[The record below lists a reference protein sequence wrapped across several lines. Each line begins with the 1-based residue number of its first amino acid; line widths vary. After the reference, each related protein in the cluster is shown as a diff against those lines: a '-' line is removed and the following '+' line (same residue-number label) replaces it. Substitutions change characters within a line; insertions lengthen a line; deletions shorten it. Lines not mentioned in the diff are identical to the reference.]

1 MNKVV
6 LSRSK
11 RKVGVHIGGV
21 TIEEVVLYRVKILLA
36 SRFTI
41 SLGSQDYYESVIL
54 ELHSGQLVGFGE
66 GATIPEITGETPVT
80 MIGALEYILDRIGG
94 KTFESLEAFSESL
107 SKMIQ
112 WNTAAKAA
120 LDVAVHDL
128 LAKQA
133 KAHVITLIGGHPIT
147 KETSITVRLGSVKS
161 TMTELEKYLKAGFKV
176 IKLKVGGEVGTDIQR
191 VREVGK
197 RLGKIPFYVDANQG
211 YTLSNALKLSKAL
224 LDTGAQFFEQP
235 LDRNDFD
242 SHRQLRIRGGIP
254 IMLDESIFSPR
265 DVIEAIRKEAADY
278 VNVKLAKSGGIRMS
292 LKTLA
297 TAQAYGIDAMV
308 GSMVESKLATAAG
321 LAVASAARN
330 VKFTDLDGHTSLVF
344 HPFEGGIRLAA
355 GVNTLLDG
363 HGFAVRKNF

>member
-11 RKVGVHIGGV
+11 KKVGIRIGGV
-21 TIEEVVLYRVKILLA
+21 AIDEVVLYRVKILLE
-36 SRFTI
+36 SPFTI

-54 ELHSGQLVGFGE
+54 ELHSGDVVGFGE

-80 MIGALEYILDRIGG
+80 MAGAIEYILNRIQG
-94 KTFESLEAFSESL
+94 KTFGSLEDFSESL
-107 SKMIQ
+107 YRAIQ

-120 LDVAVHDL
+120 IDLAVHDL

-133 KAHVITLIGGHPIT
+133 KVHVIALIGGYPIT
-147 KETSITVRLGSVKS
+147 KETSITIRLGSVKS
-161 TMTELEKYLKAGFKV
+161 TLTELEKYLEAGFKV
-176 IKLKVGGEVGTDIQR
+176 IKVKVGGEIGTDIQR
-191 VREVGK
+191 VKAVGE
-197 RLGKIPFYVDANQG
+197 RLGKSPFYVDANQG
-211 YTLSNALKLSKAL
+211 YTLPNALKLSKAL
-224 LDTGAQFFEQP
+224 LDTGALFFEQP

-242 SHRQLRIRGGIP
+242 SHRQLRIQSGVP
-254 IMLDESIFSPR
+254 IMLDESVFSPR
-265 DVIEAIRKEAADY
+265 DVIEAVRKEAADY
-278 VNVKLAKSGGIRMS
+278 VNVKLAKSGGIRES

-344 HPFEGGIRLAA
+344 HPFEGGVRLAA
-355 GVNTLLDG
+355 GMNTLLDG
-363 HGFAVRKNF
+363 EGLAVSKNF